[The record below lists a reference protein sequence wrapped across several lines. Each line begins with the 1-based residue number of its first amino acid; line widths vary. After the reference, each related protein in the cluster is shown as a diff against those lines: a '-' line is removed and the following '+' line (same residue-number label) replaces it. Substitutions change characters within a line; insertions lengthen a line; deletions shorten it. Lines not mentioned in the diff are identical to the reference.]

1 LYVSQGTPAAV
12 VFETVSDSKP
22 LGTNIRA
29 RHSKVLWPTAEKH
42 APKIAQGIDEIV
54 RQAEK
59 TVQGMVG

>member
-1 LYVSQGTPAAV
+1 
-12 VFETVSDSKP
+12 
-22 LGTNIRA
+22 
-29 RHSKVLWPTAEKH
+29 VLWPTAEKH